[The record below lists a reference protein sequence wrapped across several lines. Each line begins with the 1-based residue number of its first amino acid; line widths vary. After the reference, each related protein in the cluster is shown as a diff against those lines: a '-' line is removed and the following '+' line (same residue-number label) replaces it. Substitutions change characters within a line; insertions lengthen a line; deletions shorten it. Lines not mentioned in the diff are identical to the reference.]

1 MGIMQKFIYREG
13 TVRNPKTYTLTLTNE
28 ENEVMYE
35 RTMTT
40 GIIKNM
46 PHFIKTLIDGAV
58 MFDCYEDGFGDLD
71 MVNQTNGH
79 MLNIEFKG
87 NLHKLLKNVG
97 QLKQAVNMAHT
108 SKVTTFFVE
117 GNSDEP
123 KRIFTVSHFAELND
137 YTVRELNGIDG
148 LNELIRQWKALV
160 AKQPQIDTRGE
171 YEALKEALTQQ
182 LKGGNA

>member
-1 MGIMQKFIYREG
+1 MADFIYREG
-13 TVRNPKTYTLTLTNE
+13 TVRVPKEYKLQLTNE
-28 ENEVMYE
+28 EGQVMYE
-35 RTMTT
+35 RTMVT

-46 PHFIKTLIDGAV
+46 PHFIKTLVDGAV

-87 NLHKLLKNVG
+87 NMHKLLKNVG

-108 SKVTTFFVE
+108 SKFTTFFVE
-117 GNSDEP
+117 GNSDNP
-123 KRIFTVSHFAELND
+123 KRIFTVSHFDDLNN

-148 LNELIRQWKALV
+148 LNDLIRQWKAL
-160 AKQPQIDTRGE
+160 ATEEPAINTKNEYLQLKDT
-171 YEALKEALTQQ
+171 LTAQ
-182 LKGGNA
+182 LKGGHRNG